1 MAFPPATAFTDQ
13 FTVLIRGTCHRC
25 GHLVHVPQANIRGRC
40 RQSNRNGR
48 RWRIFCARTV
58 ACATTN
64 LNREQDQQQ
73 TAICAAQVVLHE
85 LPKLAR
91 AIAPLSR
98 LPALQTTGRKSKKS
112 AGPKKDFGDV
122 CGGLSVNFAATAKIV
137 ATGRKGEPHAQIT
150 RWPVIHHSPVPL
162 NPNET
167 KGFMSCLTW
176 QTHCTTVI

>member
-1 MAFPPATAFTDQ
+1 L
-13 FTVLIRGTCHRC
+13 VRGA
-25 GHLVHVPQANIRGRC
+25 QAYIGGGNGQRDRD
-40 RQSNRNGR
+40 GR
-48 RWRIFCARTV
+48 RWRIFSARTV
-58 ACATTN
+58 ARAAAN
-64 LNREQDQQQ
+64 LNGEQDHQE
-73 TAICAAQVVLHE
+73 TSIWAAQAVLHE
-85 LPKLAR
+85 LPELAR
-91 AIAPLSR
+91 ATSPLSR
-98 LPALQTTGRKSKKS
+98 LAALQTTGRKSKKS